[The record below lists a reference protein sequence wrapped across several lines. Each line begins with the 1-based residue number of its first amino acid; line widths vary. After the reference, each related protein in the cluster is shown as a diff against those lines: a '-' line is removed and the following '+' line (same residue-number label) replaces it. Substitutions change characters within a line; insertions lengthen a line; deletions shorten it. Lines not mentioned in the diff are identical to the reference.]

1 MNKSEKILITGTA
14 GFIGYHTALKFL
26 SEGYQ
31 VVGLDNINDY
41 YDINLKY
48 GRLAEMG
55 IGKESVI
62 CYQLRG
68 TGYELRV
75 DENPQ
80 PETRNP
86 QHPATIKTRS
96 DDSPFSYATLYQ
108 SSTYPAYRFIR
119 LALEDYESIKELF
132 EKEKFDRVVHLAAQ
146 AGVRYSLTNPFTY
159 VDCNLNG
166 HLNIMEA
173 CRHNKVKHLVYA
185 SSSSVYGSNTK
196 MPLSTSDNVDHPI
209 SLYAATKKAN
219 ELMSHTYSHLY
230 GLPTTG
236 LRFFTVYGP
245 WGRPDMALFLFTK
258 AMLEDKPID
267 VYNHGDMWRDF
278 TYVED
283 IVEGVYRVTFR
294 IPTMSKYESV
304 PGSVLQVSGSENN
317 PQPATRNSQPGTR
330 NPNPA
335 PYKVYN
341 IGNSSPVKLLDF
353 IKAIEENLDKK
364 AEMNMMD
371 MQPGDVPKTWAD
383 TSDLEKDVGYKPNT
397 PIEVGVERFVE
408 WYKEYYNK

>member
-1 MNKSEKILITGTA
+1 MEKILITGTA
-14 GFIGYHTALKFL
+14 GFIGYHTAKKFL
-26 SEGYQ
+26 AEGYE

-41 YDINLKY
+41 YDVRLKFSRLGESGITEESARSYTLQVAGSMLQVLKAANPKLATCNLQPATLKTLQEHPPFKY
-48 GRLAEMG
+48 G
-55 IGKESVI
+55 
-62 CYQLRG
+62 
-68 TGYELRV
+68 
-75 DENPQ
+75 
-80 PETRNP
+80 
-86 QHPATIKTRS
+86 
-96 DDSPFSYATLYQ
+96 TLYQ
-108 SSTYPAYRFIR
+108 SATNPRYRFIR
-119 LALEDYESIKELF
+119 LALEDYDCLKELF

-159 VDCNLNG
+159 MDCNING

-245 WGRPDMALFLFTK
+245 YGRPDMALFLFTK
-258 AMLEDKPID
+258 AMLEDKAID
-267 VYNHGDMWRDF
+267 VYNHGEMWRDF
-278 TYVED
+278 TYVDD
-283 IVEGVYRVTFR
+283 IVEGVYKVTFE
-294 IPTMSKYESV
+294 SKALDIQITDDR
-304 PGSVLQVSGSENN
+304 LQIGWSDPNRQSTIDNRKSKIK
-317 PQPATRNSQPGTR
+317 PDPSTSAT
-330 NPNPA
+330 A
-335 PYKVYN
+335 PFKVYN

-353 IKAIEENLDKK
+353 IKAIEDKLGKK
-364 AEMNMMD
+364 AKMNMMD

-383 TSDLEKDVGYKPNT
+383 TTDLEADVGYKPDT
-397 PIEVGVERFVE
+397 SIEEGVGRFVE
-408 WYKEYYNK
+408 WYRKYYDK